1 MTAWPRRVGGALLAG
16 ALATGVARPDELAL
30 DTQVHAADE
39 APAPDQKAPNASA
52 PEGSEISPPAR
63 RSLAESIDE
72 AVARF
77 IRERTPCGL
86 AGDDIPCFPA
96 AVELEAPEYSVKDLL
111 RDMQG
116 DGLPVPPSV
125 PTHGEII
132 QGGANP
138 RPVSGGVGAGP
149 DLGCKT
155 KQLFRKL
162 TGRGR
167 TYYVYRVWD
176 ATGERGMIREQPLD
190 ADEFAGAPRFQYE
203 LLGRFGDECEAIKT
217 YRKVG
222 HEARVRQGE
231 APPDSD
237 STSTP

>member
-16 ALATGVARPDELAL
+16 ALATGVARAEEPVL
-30 DTQVHAADE
+30 D
-39 APAPDQKAPNASA
+39 S
-52 PEGSEISPPAR
+52 PAR
-63 RSLAESIDE
+63 RPLAESIDG

-77 IRERTPCGL
+77 IRESTPCGL

-96 AVELEAPEYSVKDLL
+96 AVELEAPEYSVKDSL

-116 DGLPVPPSV
+116 DGPPVPPSV

-190 ADEFAGAPRFQYE
+190 PAEFAGAPRFQYE

-222 HEARVRQGE
+222 YDARVRQGE
-231 APPDSD
+231 APPDS
-237 STSTP
+237 SATSPP